1 MKYAAKIF
9 MVGMGL
15 LWLPSGASAQD
26 PATIADGA
34 RAWSQNCTRCHNARS
49 PLERSDGDWAIIVG
63 HMRARAGLTKKQAHA
78 ITVYL
83 QFVNRGDKTGRRD
96 EEQPNPLQA
105 TRSEH
110 RPEEKEP
117 ENQQRVVKQKDHG
130 RPRVQSRRSG

>member
-1 MKYAAKIF
+1 MKYTAKIF
-9 MVGMGL
+9 LVGMGL
-15 LWLPSGASAQD
+15 MWLPSGASAQD

-83 QFVNRGDKTGRRD
+83 QVIN
-96 EEQPNPLQA
+96 
-105 TRSEH
+105 
-110 RPEEKEP
+110 RPEGVQVVTQPQSPPAEPTVKPDPPKKVGEKKP
-117 ENQQRVVKQKDHG
+117 G
-130 RPRVQSRRSG
+130 GGTGT